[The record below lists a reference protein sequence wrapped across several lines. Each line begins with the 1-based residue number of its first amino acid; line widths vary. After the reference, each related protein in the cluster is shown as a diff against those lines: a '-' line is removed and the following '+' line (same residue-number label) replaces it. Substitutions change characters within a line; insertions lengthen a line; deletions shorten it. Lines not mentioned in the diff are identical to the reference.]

1 MSNANK
7 EGGRHVQSEPE
18 PRRLFELGQV
28 VGTPGAAAALGAAG
42 ADVLQLLTRH
52 VTGDWGT
59 LPEEDAEANKQ
70 ALQNGA
76 RIFSGYDLA
85 GGTRMWVI
93 TEADRS
99 STCLL
104 LPIDY

>member
-7 EGGRHVQSEPE
+7 EGGRYVQSEPE

-52 VTGDWGT
+52 VTGDWGE
-59 LPEEDAEANKQ
+59 LDEEDWQENDFSVTRQ
-70 ALQNGA
+70 LRILSSYQLETGA
-76 RIFSGYDLA
+76 KVWL
-85 GGTRMWVI
+85 I

-99 STCLL
+99 VTTFL
-104 LPIDY
+104 LPEEY

>member
-1 MSNANK
+1 MRETQPRT
-7 EGGRHVQSEPE
+7 EGEGDEPK
-18 PRRLFELGQV
+18 PRFLLGQV
-28 VGTPGAAAALGAAG
+28 VGTPGALQALDEAG
-42 ADVLQLLTRH
+42 KHPFELLARH
-52 VTGDWGT
+52 VTGDWGAIPT
-59 LPEEDAEANKQ
+59 EDKAENER
-70 ALQNGA
+70 ALVHGG

-104 LPIDY
+104 LPMEY